1 MLFKRIAM
9 VTLENYEEYIVL
21 LVDGELDAAGQQE
34 LEAFMQLHPELRE
47 ELALYEN
54 VRLTPDTT
62 LVFENKESLLRKE
75 PKVIALNQWFRY
87 SAAAGLALLIALGV
101 MKWTGDDTNNNIA
114 VTDTVEH
121 TNTSIAKNV
130 DTAVSAPEQ
139 EEEVIA
145 KEEEAP
151 KKEKSV
157 VPVVHTQKIEV
168 ANVKEERKRVQV
180 DVPERLEI
188 AAVNKLSADRNK
200 PSGHEAI
207 VVPALPKTHEPAP
220 IQPEHEAL
228 AWLPISEDRREG
240 LSMIGDAITAR
251 VEKVKEVRDNIKN
264 TDLAVKLG
272 KKEIFTIRF

>member
-1 MLFKRIAM
+1 M

-21 LVDGELDAAGQQE
+21 LVDGELDAAGQKE
-34 LEAFMQLHPELRE
+34 LEAFMQLHPELSE
-47 ELALYEN
+47 ELDMYEN

-121 TNTSIAKNV
+121 RNTEIAKSV

-157 VPVVHTQKIEV
+157 VPVVHTQKTEV
-168 ANVKEERKRVQV
+168 ADVKEERKRVQV

-188 AAVNKLSADRNK
+188 AAVNRLSADRNK

-207 VVPALPKTHEPAP
+207 AVPALPKTHEPAP